1 MNPTSRPA
9 DTVTQSDAPYPDT
22 LYFDTMDSPVG
33 PLRLVADDHG
43 LRRICFEHDRHPQV
57 CDSGGLHAPARLAEA
72 RHQLAEYFAGA
83 RRSFDLALHV
93 VGTPFQQQVW
103 QALCGIGYGETIS
116 YAELAA
122 RIGKPA
128 ARRAVGA
135 ANGRNP
141 LPIVVPC
148 HRVIGRDGSLVG
160 FGGGLE
166 VKRALLALE
175 GAAAFALH

>member
-1 MNPTSRPA
+1 MNHATPNF
-9 DTVTQSDAPYPDT
+9 DT
-22 LYFDTMDSPVG
+22 LCFDIMRTPVG
-33 PLRLVADDHG
+33 PLRLIADDIG
-43 LRRICFEHDRHPQV
+43 LRRICFEHDRHPRAE
-57 CDSGGLHAPARLAEA
+57 DGAGRHDAARLAAA
-72 RHQLAEYFAGA
+72 RTQLQQYFDGV
-83 RRSFDLALHV
+83 RRDFDLPLHPL
-93 VGTPFQQQVW
+93 GTPFQLQVW
-103 QALCGIGYGETIS
+103 NALRGIAHGTTIS

-122 RIGKPA
+122 RIGNPA

-166 VKRALLALE
+166 VKRTLLALE
-175 GAAAFALH
+175 GNAAFALH